1 MSKIVVTGG
10 AGFIGSHIA
19 EQLTKQDHE
28 VIVVDNFSTG
38 RRENLNSFVDR
49 VTLQNCDIT
58 DLASLHNIMEG
69 VDYVFHQA
77 ALPSVPRSIQHPDE
91 SQRSNSTGTL
101 NVLIAAKD
109 AGVKRLV
116 YASSS
121 SAYGHLN
128 EPVKDE
134 NMVAEPVSPYGVA
147 KLSGEHYCRAFH
159 ECYGFETV
167 ALRYFNVF
175 GPRQNPFSAYTG
187 VLAIFIP
194 LMLQGKQPIV
204 FGNGTSTRDFT
215 FIQNNVHA
223 NILAM
228 TKETAAGE
236 MCNIAC
242 GTSISIIEIID
253 CINRILG
260 TTIKPEFGPTRSGD
274 IQHSCASLEKA
285 KRVLGYE
292 PQISFEDGL
301 RETIEW
307 YKFEIKN
314 K

>member
-19 EQLTKQDHE
+19 EQLTKMNHE

-38 RRENLNSFVDR
+38 RRENLSTFVDR

-58 DLASLHNIMEG
+58 DLASLHTIMEG

-77 ALPSVPRSIQHPDE
+77 AVPSVPRSIQHPDE
-91 SQRSNSTGTL
+91 SHRSNSTGTL

-109 AGVKRLV
+109 AGVKRLI

-128 EPVKDE
+128 EPVKQED
-134 NMVAEPVSPYGVA
+134 MIAEPVSPYGVA

-167 ALRYFNVF
+167 SLRYFNVF
-175 GPRQNPFSAYTG
+175 GPRQNPYSTYTG

-194 LMLQGKQPIV
+194 LMLQGKQPTIY
-204 FGNGTSTRDFT
+204 GDGTSTRDFT
-215 FIQNNVHA
+215 YIQNNVHA

-228 TKETAAGE
+228 SEESAAGE

-242 GTSISIIEIID
+242 GTNISILEIMD

-260 TTIKPEFGPTRSGD
+260 TAIQPLFAPHRSGD

-292 PQISFEDGL
+292 PLVSFEDGL

-307 YKFEIKN
+307 YKRELK